1 MNLITYVVINM
12 SKLKNN
18 LINEID
24 LDIEK
29 LKKVVDDLEKEVNTL
44 KVNNMKKEIIIDEIN
59 EFVKEN
65 ELK

>member
-1 MNLITYVVINM
+1 M

-44 KVNNMKKEIIIDEIN
+44 KVNNMKKKIIIDEIN

>member
-1 MNLITYVVINM
+1 M

-29 LKKVVDDLEKEVNTL
+29 LKKVVDVLEKEVNTL
-44 KVNNMKKEIIIDEIN
+44 KVNNKKKKL
-59 EFVKEN
+59 F
-65 ELK
+65 